1 MKNKVIGSIL
11 LLSVMVIIGSC
22 ADDGLTSEPISG
34 NLATRSVYSTSF
46 TDQVVSSDQI
56 VRGTDV
62 YTKNVEV
69 TGDALLLL
77 QGSNSVTIEPPF
89 VVNAGAQLEIRN

>member
-22 ADDGLTSEPISG
+22 ADDGLTSEPI
-34 NLATRSVYSTSF
+34 LATRSVYSTSF

-77 QGSNSVTIEPPF
+77 QGSNSVTIEAPF

>member
-1 MKNKVIGSIL
+1 MKSKIIGCAL
-11 LLSVMVIIGSC
+11 LLSVIVVMGSC
-22 ADDGLTSEPISG
+22 ADDGLVPTAITEE
-34 NLATRSVYSTSF
+34 LATRSVYSTSF

-69 TGDALLLL
+69 TGNALLIL
-77 QGSNSVTIEPPF
+77 QGSNSVTIEAPF
-89 VVNAGAQLEIRN
+89 TINTGALLEIRN